1 MQPTSIHHVSI
12 NVTDVDGAAAF
23 YTDVLGGTI
32 RTDRPDF
39 GFGGAWI
46 DLGSSQVHLLEAA
59 VPPAL
64 GQHFA
69 LLVADLDA
77 VVNELR
83 GRGIA
88 IADPTRVGPGRQTFL
103 ADPAG
108 NTVELFDVPPRVAGT
123 AP

>member
-1 MQPTSIHHVSI
+1 MQPASIHHVSI
-12 NVTDVDGAAAF
+12 NVTDVDGAVDF
-23 YTDVLGGTI
+23 YTDVLGGTL

-46 DLGSSQVHLLEAA
+46 DLGSSQVHLLEAT

-77 VVNELR
+77 VVAELR
-83 GRGIA
+83 DRGIA
-88 IADPTRVGPGRQTFL
+88 VADPSPVGPGRQTFL

-108 NTVELFDVPPRVAGT
+108 NTVELFDLPSRVG
-123 AP
+123 